1 MKRKLV
7 LLTLLMVIGMTGCDK
22 QKEVSESPVVDSSVN
37 STVNSEMSEDTTL
50 ESITSDQAL
59 EAIKNYCV
67 KQQPDLADMAN
78 SDDYTIYW
86 EVESSDADQIVVLY
100 RSYTGAQV
108 RYYVDP
114 KTGDVYVTEFMSGI
128 TEEEERTEETFN
140 VKEYMP
146 QRDNDVADAGNAK
159 ENASVIEGT
168 WQSASIVDV
177 DGVAQAEFV
186 IQFTD
191 KAINYGHI
199 NDSEF
204 VLDYSDEISTFEEIE
219 NNRYRVQAKNS
230 NGVQYTYLTSE
241 TDSNVMEYF
250 ETWNEAE
257 FADTYRGGASIS
269 R

>member
-1 MKRKLV
+1 
-7 LLTLLMVIGMTGCDK
+7 MTGCDK
-22 QKEVSESPVVDSSVN
+22 QKEASESPVVDSS
-37 STVNSEMSEDTTL
+37 VNSEMSEDTTL

-86 EVESSDADQIVVLY
+86 EVESSDADKIVVLY

-140 VKEYMP
+140 VKEYMEENSSS
-146 QRDNDVADAGNAK
+146 QGNNEAK
-159 ENASVIEGT
+159 DSESVKNTGNEKNNASVIDGT

-177 DGVAQAEFV
+177 DGVAQAEFT

-191 KAINYGHI
+191 KAINYGHL

-204 VLDYSDEISTFEEIE
+204 VLEYSDEISTFEEIE

-230 NGVQYTYLTSE
+230 NGVQYTYQTSE